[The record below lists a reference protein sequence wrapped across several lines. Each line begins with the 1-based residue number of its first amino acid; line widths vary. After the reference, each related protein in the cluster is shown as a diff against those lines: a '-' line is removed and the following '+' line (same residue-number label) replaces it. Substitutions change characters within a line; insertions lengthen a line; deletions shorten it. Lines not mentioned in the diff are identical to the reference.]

1 MTYEQRITA
10 ARRAAMH
17 FTSPQVAAD
26 CEVTFEEL
34 RGFISG
40 WFVPSERQ
48 LMLIERRCGV
58 RT

>member
-1 MTYEQRITA
+1 MTTQRRIAA
-10 ARRAAMH
+10 ARRAALH

-26 CEVTFEEL
+26 TELTFEQL

-48 LMLIERRCGV
+48 LTLLERRCGV
-58 RT
+58 RL